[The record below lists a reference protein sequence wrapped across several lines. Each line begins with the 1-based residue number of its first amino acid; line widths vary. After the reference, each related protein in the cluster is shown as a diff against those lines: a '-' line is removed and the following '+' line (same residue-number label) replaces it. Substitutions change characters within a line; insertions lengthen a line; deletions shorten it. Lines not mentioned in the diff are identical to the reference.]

1 MCMNVYIESVHV
13 CLYIITDYCA
23 MVDCT
28 TCRHLGSQLAE
39 MEKAIEKMM
48 EADFV
53 HFALEDICHR
63 LPAMLRKDG
72 LHLTNS
78 EMESSEVQYMNIA
91 TYMYMYSQAS
101 H

>member
-1 MCMNVYIESVHV
+1 MYH
-13 CLYIITDYCA
+13 
-23 MVDCT
+23 
-28 TCRHLGSQLAE
+28 RHLGSQLAE

-63 LPAMLRKDG
+63 LPAVLRKDG

-78 EMESSEVQYMNIA
+78 EMESSEVQYMHIHVHGYGA
-91 TYMYMYSQAS
+91 ICTVLVHVHLYMYI
-101 H
+101 